1 MKGRRANGEGSVY
14 EFIQKVKKD
23 NKNLEICETC
33 KNCKNKELCNNRED
47 CRKLCDKCK
56 KCTACLKY
64 CDRYYIYER
73 SASQA
78 TKKDG
83 TRTTPQYAKKKKDAA
98 KNNLETLSN
107 INNNIIVDKSKIT
120 LYEIAEAIVEDRH
133 NKNITNDNS
142 YIANLAKLKRLN
154 KHDFMHKPAQE
165 VTDKDLHT
173 YLSYMTMYS
182 DSVIGKDYGLLNDA
196 FIKCVRKK
204 ILSINPLDDKDEFR
218 KSKSK
223 IKTKKVRAFTISQ
236 QQDFTVAIKKPENK
250 NKYKYGWL
258 LMLVL
263 GLRPGEAY
271 ALDKNED
278 IDFKSKKLHVRTS
291 LTHDKNGKII
301 LGDRTKT
308 YSGDRY
314 LDINKDAETI
324 LKEALSES
332 VENEYNLLFWDSSRD
347 NFMSVSASNS
357 AFKRFCEK
365 NEIGKGF
372 DETQYVLR
380 HSFATRKIESGT
392 PAEVLK
398 DLLGHKDIE
407 VTLNTYFDAF
417 AEYKNKYNERSYEY
431 NKENHLNYLDL
442 TQEEVILMELN
453 KILKVLTASSLDD
466 LDKKILYNTLNKVKN
481 KYNLLEEQIC

>member
-33 KNCKNKELCNNRED
+33 KNCTNKELCNNRED
-47 CRKLCDKCK
+47 CKKLCNKCK
-56 KCTACLKY
+56 NCTECLKY

-73 SASQA
+73 NVSQA

-83 TRTTPQYAKKKKDAA
+83 TRTSPQYAKKKKDAA
-98 KNNLETLSN
+98 KNNLETLN
-107 INNNIIVDKSKIT
+107 KINDNTIVDKSKIT
-120 LYEIAEAIVEDRH
+120 LYEIAESIVEDRH

-165 VTDKDLHT
+165 VTDKDLHGF
-173 YLSYMTMYS
+173 LNYMTMYS
-182 DSVIGKDYGLLNDA
+182 DSVIGKDYGLLNA
-196 FIKCVRKK
+196 TFIKAVRKK
-204 ILSINPLDDKDEFR
+204 ILHLNPLDDKDEFR
-218 KSKSK
+218 KPKSK
-223 IKTKKVRAFTISQ
+223 IKTEKVHAFTISQ
-236 QQDFTVAIKKPENK
+236 QQDFTIAIKKPENK
-250 NKYKYGWL
+250 NKYKYAWL

-271 ALDKNED
+271 ALNKNED
-278 IDFKSKKLHVRTS
+278 IDFKSKKIHIRTS
-291 LTHDKNGKII
+291 LTHNTSGKII

-314 LDINKDAETI
+314 LDLNTDSEAI
-324 LKEALSES
+324 LKEAISES
-332 VENEYNLLFWDSSRD
+332 TKNKYNLLFWDDSRN

-357 AFKRFCEK
+357 AFKRFCKK
-365 NEIGKGF
+365 NQIGKGF

-442 TQEEVILMELN
+442 TQEEITLMELN
-453 KILKVLTASSLDD
+453 KIIKTLNNSSLDD
-466 LDKKILYNTLNKVKN
+466 LDKKMLHTTLNKIKL
-481 KYNLLEEQIC
+481 KYNLLEEKTS